1 MVAIWTLK
9 IIGWPSSSERT
20 TEMAIKVKCSCGV
33 GFSAK
38 DELAGKRV
46 KCPKCSQPL
55 LIPSPGNKRQAMAS
69 VSGSPSL
76 AGTVA
81 GNLGDP
87 LADLLDEIGVKGMQV
102 GPACTNCETLITPGA
117 RLCINCG
124 FNFETG
130 QMLNTVSYDEDDE
143 FGGMSE
149 TEKMLAKAEREIE
162 DMPISGEGEDF
173 GDGAG
178 SYLLAAIIGLVALTI
193 TGIALAIT
201 MQLQDMAET
210 DGSARMAVLASA
222 GFVLAAH
229 LWMVIAAFLQEP
241 KLGVMCVF
249 IPGFSLIYSI
259 LYRYWFATLMMV
271 MGSLV
276 FIACYT
282 VLLYSK

>member
-1 MVAIWTLK
+1 
-9 IIGWPSSSERT
+9 
-20 TEMAIKVKCSCGV
+20 MAIKVKCSCGA

-46 KCPKCSQPL
+46 KCPKCGQPL
-55 LIPSPGNKRQAMAS
+55 QIPSPGKQPQEMAS
-69 VSGSPSL
+69 VGGSPSL

-87 LADLLDEIGVKGMQV
+87 LADLLDEIGVKGVQT
-102 GPACTNCETLITPGA
+102 GPACPNCETMITPGA

-124 FNFETG
+124 YNFETG

-143 FGGMSE
+143 FSGMTE
-149 TEKMLAKAEREIE
+149 TEKMLAKAEREID
-162 DMPISGEGEDF
+162 DMPISGDGQDF

-178 SYLLAAIIGLVALTI
+178 SYLLAGIIGLVALTI

-210 DGSARMAVLASA
+210 GGSARMALIASS
-222 GFVLAAH
+222 GFVLIAH
-229 LWMVIAAFLQEP
+229 LWMTIAAFLQEP

-249 IPGFSLIYSI
+249 IPGFSFVYSI
-259 LYRYWFATLMMV
+259 IYRYWFATMMMT
-271 MGSLV
+271 MGTLV
-276 FIACYT
+276 FAACYAI
-282 VLLYSK
+282 LSYS